1 MAHSVYTTHHIHTR
15 WVAFAIAVVLVMASV
30 VWVVAFFGERLAFG
44 VDRDRSQI
52 APPSSNSVPAVEY
65 PWPDWT
71 QSIRPIGIT
80 DLPGRLGGK

>member
-1 MAHSVYTTHHIHTR
+1 MAHSLYTTHHIQTR

-30 VWVVAFFGERLAFG
+30 VWVVAFFGERPAFG

-52 APPSSNSVPAVEY
+52 VPPSWNSVPAVEY
-65 PWPDWT
+65 PWPAGT
-71 QSIRPIGIT
+71 PPSRPIGIT